1 MLRRYWDPF
10 DEIRHLQ
17 REMDRLLSD
26 FFGETP
32 ALEEGRGAFAPAI
45 DMYETDKNIIV
56 KVELPGFKPED
67 VDISVTEDSV
77 TIQGETKAEE
87 EVKKENFYR
96 KERRLG
102 RIYRRIDLPKPVEP
116 DKSEASY
123 KNGILTLK
131 LTKAAPEKVE
141 GIKIKVKEEK

>member
-10 DEIRHLQ
+10 DEIRHIQ
-17 REMDRLLSD
+17 REMDRLLSE

-32 ALEEGRGAFAPAI
+32 AIEEGRGAFAPAV

-56 KVELPGFKPED
+56 KVDLPGFKPED

-102 RIYRRIDLPKPVEP
+102 RIYR
-116 DKSEASY
+116 
-123 KNGILTLK
+123 
-131 LTKAAPEKVE
+131 
-141 GIKIKVKEEK
+141 